1 AFGRFLWTPARLK
14 AGMTLQQAR
23 EEMNIISCQ
32 LQQQHPV
39 FNSGWGVNIVP
50 LDEQII
56 GDIRQALLVLLG
68 AAGFVL
74 LIACANVANLHLVQA
89 ISRKKEIAIRAS
101 LGASRLRLIRQ
112 VLTESSVLSVLAGA
126 AGLLLAFCLVRL
138 LVALAPKNI
147 PRLPEIS
154 LDSRVLGFTLF
165 ISLLAGIV
173 SGLA

>member
-1 AFGRFLWTPARLK
+1 
-14 AGMTLQQAR
+14 
-23 EEMNIISCQ
+23 
-32 LQQQHPV
+32 
-39 FNSGWGVNIVP
+39 
-50 LDEQII
+50 
-56 GDIRQALLVLLG
+56 LLVLLG

-173 SGLA
+173 SGLAPAWNVSKQNLNEALKEDGKSATAGVLSLRLSGLFVVA